1 MGNGYWR
8 QRCENGDVWTRNGAS
23 EKYIV
28 MLNLRD
34 SFYKNGGYSSLGG
47 PVADEE
53 NMGVAGGASV
63 SSMAMCGA
71 RTARIIVS

>member
-28 MLNLRD
+28 MLNLRKE
-34 SFYKNGGYSSLGG
+34 YYAKGGFSKLGG
-47 PVADEE
+47 PVSEE
-53 NMGVAGGASV
+53 RNLGSIWRQDFQKGSIYAH
-63 SSMAMCGA
+63 
-71 RTARIIVS
+71 

>member
-28 MLNLRD
+28 MLNLRKE
-34 SFYKNGGYSSLGG
+34 YYAKGGFSKLEARFRRSVIWARSGG
-47 PVADEE
+47 
-53 NMGVAGGASV
+53 
-63 SSMAMCGA
+63 
-71 RTARIIVS
+71 RISRKGRFTHVRMVF